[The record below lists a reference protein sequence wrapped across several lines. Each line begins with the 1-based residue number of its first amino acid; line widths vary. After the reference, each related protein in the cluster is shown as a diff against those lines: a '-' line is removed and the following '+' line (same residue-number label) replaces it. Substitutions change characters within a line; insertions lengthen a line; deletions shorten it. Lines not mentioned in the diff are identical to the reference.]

1 MHFPYVFFFAK
12 VVTEFQNPVLYST
25 VIILCCIYMEKKLL
39 LKHPPNHNNI
49 LHSYDALQFN
59 TLIFSVFKFPITFTP
74 LPPQN
79 LLITS

>member
-1 MHFPYVFFFAK
+1 M
-12 VVTEFQNPVLYST
+12 LY
-25 VIILCCIYMEKKLL
+25 LYEKKLL